1 MLYLLRKIRR
11 SILSSSASHRLGSPI
26 GGYMLYALGEFILI
40 VVGILVA
47 MEINNWNEWRKDR
60 DTEQEILQELKE
72 TLQRN
77 AEELKLNI
85 ERTSDLN
92 QSRDVIISLF
102 SDKSPYSDTLETHFS
117 WIGLISD
124 HTVFDHSGY
133 EMLKNEGFDLVS
145 SVGLRKEI
153 VHLFE
158 ISAKNLY
165 DNEREDYWNVYVE
178 ELLMYMVH
186 NFKDGR
192 TPNDFE
198 SLLNDSFFVEN
209 IKEIQEHEDW
219 LNHLREG
226 TLTETERVL
235 QLIKIELGENNAL

>member
-1 MLYLLRKIRR
+1 MI
-11 SILSSSASHRLGSPI
+11 
-26 GGYMLYALGEFILI
+26 
-40 VVGILVA
+40 GILLALQV
-47 MEINNWNEWRKDR
+47 NNRNEWRKDR

-77 AEELKLNI
+77 SEELKMNI
-85 ERTSDLN
+85 ERTSVLN

-102 SDKSPYSDTLETHFS
+102 SNKSPYSDSLESHFS

-133 EMLKNEGFDLVS
+133 EMLKNEGFDLIS
-145 SVGLRKEI
+145 SIALRKEI

-178 ELLMYMVH
+178 ELLKYMVH
-186 NFKDGR
+186 NFTDGR
-192 TPNDFE
+192 TPNDFG

-226 TLTETERVL
+226 ALTETQRVL
-235 QLIKIELGENNAL
+235 QLIKEELGEE